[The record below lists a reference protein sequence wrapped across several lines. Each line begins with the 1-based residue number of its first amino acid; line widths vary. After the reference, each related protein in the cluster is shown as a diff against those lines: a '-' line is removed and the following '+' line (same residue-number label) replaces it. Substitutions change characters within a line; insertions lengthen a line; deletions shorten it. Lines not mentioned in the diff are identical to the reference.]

1 MSETLF
7 AGFGKTCITPDFDVC
22 LSGYGDE
29 LRRHA
34 QGVAMDI
41 YSTAVAI
48 SDGENTVVIIT
59 NDVIGSAR
67 DTTVELREKV
77 GEAVGISPDR
87 VYVTNIHSHAT
98 PRVNLDP
105 NMPGAVQFREF
116 VFEKTIAAAK
126 IAVADMV
133 PASLSIADKQVPG
146 MTFVRHWIMKDG
158 TYAGPN
164 FGDLKKGFVG
174 HATKADETMLL
185 LRLTREGKQD
195 ILMVNWQAHATNA
208 REFGYYN
215 LGPDFIGPLRN
226 KLQGMSGCLVTYL
239 PGCSGNQIPISYWKE
254 EHHNLSW
261 YQYGEKLAEEALSLI
276 PELKPVNGTKIK
288 NTRLVYEARAN
299 HADEDKIDQARE
311 VLKVFREVNR
321 EESNKLAWS
330 YGFTSCYHAMN
341 ILGRPALGPTV
352 PLDMSAFCIGQLGFA
367 VTPTETPSTVSHY
380 VRQCAPYEKTVM
392 LCGNFNYIATYAA
405 YEYGGYEASNTPYAQ
420 GVTEEAQQ
428 RLTEMLF
435 KVKFQEGE

>member
-1 MSETLF
+1 MSETLY
-7 AGFGKTCITPDFDVC
+7 AGFGKACITPDFPVC

-29 LRRHA
+29 MRRQA

-41 YSTAVAI
+41 YSTCVAI
-48 SDGENTVVIIT
+48 GDGENTVVIIT
-59 NDVIGSAR
+59 LDTISTAR

-77 GEAVGISPDR
+77 GEAVGTSPDR

-98 PRVNLDP
+98 PRVSLEP
-105 NMPGAVQFREF
+105 NIPGWIRFREF

-126 IAVADMV
+126 QAVSDMA
-133 PASLSIADKQVPG
+133 PATLSIADKQVPG

-164 FGDLKKGFVG
+164 FGDLKKGFAG

-208 REFGYYN
+208 REYGYYN
-215 LGPDFIGPLRN
+215 IGPDFIGPLRN

-254 EHHNLSW
+254 EHHGLSW

-276 PELKPVNGTKIK
+276 PELNPVNGTKIR
-288 NTRLVYEARAN
+288 NQRLIYQARAN

-311 VLKVFREVNR
+311 VLRVFREVNR

-330 YGFTSCYHAMN
+330 YGFTSCYHAMS

-352 PLDMSAFCIGQLGFA
+352 PLDLSAFCIGDLAFA

-380 VRQCAPYEKTVM
+380 VRMCAPYEKTVM
-392 LCGNFNYIATYAA
+392 LCGNFTYIATYAA

-428 RLTEMLF
+428 RLTELLF
-435 KVKFQEGE
+435 KVKFQEV

>member
-7 AGFGKTCITPDFDVC
+7 AGFGKECITPDFDVC

-48 SDGENTVVIIT
+48 GDGENTVVIIT
-59 NDVIGSAR
+59 LDTISSAR

-77 GEAVGISPDR
+77 GEAVGISADR

-98 PRVNLDP
+98 PRVVQDP
-105 NMPGAVQFREF
+105 NIPGALQFREF

-126 IAVADMV
+126 KAVSDMA
-133 PASLSIADKQVPG
+133 PAALSLADKQVPG

-164 FGDLKKGFVG
+164 FGDLRKEFAG
-174 HATKADETMLL
+174 HATRADETMLL
-185 LRLTREGKQD
+185 LKLTREGKQD

-215 LGPDFIGPLRN
+215 IGPDFVGILRS

-254 EHHNLSW
+254 EHHGLSW
-261 YQYGEKLAEEALSLI
+261 YQYGEKLADEALSLI
-276 PELKPVNGTKIK
+276 PELKPVEGTKIK
-288 NTRLVYEARAN
+288 NTRLVYQARAN
-299 HADEDKIDQARE
+299 HADEDKIEQARE
-311 VLKVFREVNR
+311 VHKIFKEIGRP
-321 EESNKLAWS
+321 ESNKLAWS
-330 YGFTSCYHAMN
+330 YGFTSCYHAMS

-352 PLDMSAFCIGQLGFA
+352 PLDMSAFCIGDLAFA

-380 VRQCAPYEKTVM
+380 VRMCAPFEKTVM
-392 LCGNFNYIATYAA
+392 LCGNFTYIATYAA

-435 KVKFQEGE
+435 KVKFQEA